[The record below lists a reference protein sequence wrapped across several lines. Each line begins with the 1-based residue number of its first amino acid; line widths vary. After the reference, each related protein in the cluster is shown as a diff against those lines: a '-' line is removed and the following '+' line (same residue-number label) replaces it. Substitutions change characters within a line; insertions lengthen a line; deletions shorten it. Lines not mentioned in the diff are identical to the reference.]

1 MLVIKEDK
9 GMDEAKQMDYPRQ
22 IREDLKLIR
31 TMKRYADGGADVE
44 LRKARG
50 GGYKILCVSKKIIAE
65 D

>member
-1 MLVIKEDK
+1 
-9 GMDEAKQMDYPRQ
+9 MDEANQMDYPKQ